1 MADPKKDGK
10 KDGKKDAK
18 GGGGGL
24 PLEAEIFFWIL
35 ISAIGLLVVL
45 PTILKLFGFSTSGFS
60 FSNWWAGFS
69 FSAVRAFSAFFSSL
83 IFFSIFFSLIF
94 IIGVMYAKFKLAQ
107 VGHEQAATKEALGET
122 GGREQ
127 AALSQMSD
135 KNSLVLP
142 AGLPGAEDDRSF
154 IKPVENEKW
163 KDVQK
168 HMESGNQTDWRMA
181 ILEADI
187 MLYDMLDQMGYEG
200 DSIGEKL
207 KQVERA
213 SFNTLD
219 EAWRAHKVRNIIAHE
234 GASYILPRHEAERAI
249 RQYEAVFKEFYY
261 I

>member
-18 GGGGGL
+18 GGGGL
-24 PLEAEIFFWIL
+24 PLEAEIFFWVL
-35 ISAIGLLVVL
+35 ICAIAFFVVF
-45 PTILKLFGFSTSGFS
+45 PTILKFFGFSPSHSS
-60 FSNWWAGFS
+60 FSSWWSDFS

-83 IFFSIFFSLIF
+83 IFLSIFFSLIC
-94 IIGVMYAKFKLAQ
+94 IIGVMYAKFKLGQ
-107 VGHEQAATKEALGET
+107 VGHEQAASKEAAGEA

-135 KNSLVLP
+135 KDSLILP
-142 AGLPGAEDDRSF
+142 AGLPGAEDDKSF

-163 KDVQK
+163 KDVK
-168 HMESGNQTDWRMA
+168 RHMESGNQTDWRMA

-219 EAWRAHKVRNIIAHE
+219 EAWRAHKVRNVIAHE

-249 RQYEAVFKEFYY
+249 RQYESVFKEFYY